1 MSCQDVAPYVPGTRT
16 TGSGCRAGGLHFEF
30 TTVAGALVLVLVLV
44 VALVVLVL
52 VLVLVGVVADCEPHE
67 PSVAASPTA
76 SPAAAIREPRR
87 CQRAA
92 SNRAR
97 RNTAGSVAVRAPAV
111 VVSQV
116 ASRDRRAA

>member
-1 MSCQDVAPYVPGTRT
+1 
-16 TGSGCRAGGLHFEF
+16 LHFEF
-30 TTVAGALVLVLVLV
+30 TTVAGALVLVVVVVEPLVPVLGLAVLV
-44 VALVVLVL
+44 VL
-52 VLVLVGVVADCEPHE
+52 LVLVGVVGGCEPQA

-92 SNRAR
+92 GDRPE
-97 RNTAGSVAVRAPAV
+97 RNTAGRVAVRAPAV
-111 VVSQV
+111 VVSLV

>member
-1 MSCQDVAPYVPGTRT
+1 
-16 TGSGCRAGGLHFEF
+16 LEF
-30 TTVAGALVLVLVLV
+30 TSVAGALVLEPVVALVLV

-52 VLVLVGVVADCEPHE
+52 VLVLVVVLVLVRVGVVADCEPHA

-92 SNRAR
+92 GDRPR
-97 RNTAGSVAVRAPAV
+97 RNTAGSVAASAPAV